1 MKKKQQEKVIAQQIV
16 MRGRPPKY
24 QPRIVIKTTPVKGA
38 KGGKAVKRGRPPK
51 AKVETR
57 VIRKRESI
65 IREVVEDFSSFKL
78 TGTLRDQ
85 VKELAHER
93 ENQKFELLKLKR
105 EYELIKKKNEGLEQI
120 EKHFFNGQS
129 KVPISGV
136 TNALKEEIR
145 RLMDIVTTQE
155 EIIKKEPFMTSR
167 VPFIQK
173 PSIIKSKNPLK
184 LAKNFLKFQKELR
197 AYERKVLDT
206 AQIPFHLTI
215 EKNGEELHLDKGGDK
230 SYKSEFIKEHNS
242 FVEVGEKLKR
252 FYYLADIPAY
262 LSPYIFFRLLTS
274 SLPFTLSI
282 FIEPSP
288 SSELLKKA
296 RQRLSV
302 LEVQQGEKL
311 KKSNI
316 RDQKIDKNIEEVS
329 SFIDELIHEAEKGII
344 YSLYLQLEAQDEKEL
359 ASLHK
364 QLQNL
369 TGSMELTFN
378 QYTFGQKKA
387 FRNFIPFN
395 QDHLKENRILQST
408 AASYLLPFVSKQL
421 QDPHGIFMGI
431 NAYNN
436 SLVFIDPF
444 TSRNNNVN
452 IFGVS
457 GSGKSVTAKI
467 LMNRL
472 YMRGVQII
480 VIDPEGEYVN
490 LAKSLGGEVI
500 QFSRE
505 NGINPFYIQSSKEND
520 ILDHISTLK
529 TFFKFFIP
537 PSHYDGS
544 LLDEKLIEL
553 YDNGTPH
560 FDNLLKLLKKS
571 SMKQDLSVLST
582 GSLRG
587 VFNSNRKLELDS
599 DIIVLDLHDLK
610 KDEKRDPAMYL
621 LTSLIWNLVNKNN
634 TRRRMLFID
643 EAHKLLVD
651 PEVAIFYRELVK
663 QARKRNVGVVSVTQD
678 VEDFL
683 HNEYGKAIIT
693 NSETKILLKQSY
705 AALNEIGT
713 IYPMTDEEKQQLGH
727 LEIGEVVLFREGE
740 HIRLN
745 IAVLPFEK
753 PLVTTNLE

>member
-1 MKKKQQEKVIAQQIV
+1 MKKRG
-16 MRGRPPKY
+16 RGRPKKLD
-24 QPRIVIKTTPVKGA
+24 RKLNK
-38 KGGKAVKRGRPPK
+38 
-51 AKVETR
+51 KVMKKPIHKE
-57 VIRKRESI
+57 VAESI
-65 IREVVEDFSSFKL
+65 HHFRLSA
-78 TGTLRDQ
+78 TLHDQ
-85 VKELAHER
+85 VQGLEYER
-93 ENQKFELLKLKR
+93 DTQT
-105 EYELIKKKNEGLEQI
+105 YELIKLKRMYDLIKRRNEGLLKI
-120 EKHFFNGQS
+120 EKHFFNGES
-129 KVPISGV
+129 KVPKNAV
-136 TNALKEEIR
+136 TKALKQEIR
-145 RLMDIVTTQE
+145 RLMDIITTQE
-155 EIIKKEPFMTSR
+155 QIIQKEPFVTS
-167 VPFIQK
+167 
-173 PSIIKSKNPLK
+173 SIPYIRHPRLVKSKNPITLV
-184 LAKNFLKFQKELR
+184 KNFFKFREELR
-197 AYERKVLDT
+197 SYEKAVLESKRS
-206 AQIPFHLTI
+206 QVHLNI
-215 EKNGEELHLDKGGDK
+215 ETNGHEIKIDNSGER
-230 SYKSEFIKEHNS
+230 SYKSEYLKENNS
-242 FVEVGEKLKR
+242 SLQVGEKLRR

-274 SLPFTLSI
+274 SLPFTLSV

-302 LEVQQGEKL
+302 LEMQQNERL
-311 KKSNI
+311 KSGKI
-316 RDQKIDKNIEEVS
+316 RDQQIEKNIEEVM
-329 SFIDELIHEAEKGII
+329 SFIDELVHEAEKGIV
-344 YSLYLQLEAQDEKEL
+344 YSLYLQLEAEDEKEL
-359 ASLHK
+359 VSLHK
-364 QLQNL
+364 QLQNIA
-369 TGSMELTFN
+369 GSMDMVFN

-387 FRNFIPFN
+387 FKNFLPFT

-408 AASYLLPFVSKQL
+408 AASYLMPFVSKQL
-421 QDPHGIFMGI
+421 HDPHGIFMGV

-444 TSRNNNVN
+444 TSRNNNIN

-457 GSGKSVTAKI
+457 GSGKSVTAKT

-472 YMRGVQII
+472 YMRGIQVI

-490 LAKSLGGEVI
+490 LAKALGGEVI

-505 NGINPFYIQSSKEND
+505 NGINPFYINSSREND

-537 PSHYDGS
+537 PNHYDGS
-544 LLDEKLIEL
+544 LLDEKLIDL
-553 YDNGTPH
+553 YDKGAPH
-560 FDNLLKLLKKS
+560 FDNLLKLLSKS
-571 SMKQDLSVLST
+571 PMAKDLSVLST

-587 VFNSNRKLELDS
+587 VFNSTRRLELDS

-634 TRRRMLFID
+634 DRKRMLFID
-643 EAHKLLVD
+643 EAHKMLVD
-651 PEVAIFYRELVK
+651 QEVAIFYRELVK

-727 LEIGEVVLFREGE
+727 LGVGEIVLFREGE

-745 IAVLPFEK
+745 VLVLPFEK
-753 PLVTTNLE
+753 PLVFTNLNSEYEAP

>member
-1 MKKKQQEKVIAQQIV
+1 MK
-16 MRGRPPKY
+16 RS
-24 QPRIVIKTTPVKGA
+24 KTS
-38 KGGKAVKRGRPPK
+38 KRKP
-51 AKVETR
+51 
-57 VIRKRESI
+57 I
-65 IREVVEDFSSFKL
+65 
-78 TGTLRDQ
+78 
-85 VKELAHER
+85 VKEFA
-93 ENQKFELLKLKR
+93 ENINHFKMTGVLKEQLLTLEHKKDSQTFELLKLKR
-105 EYELIKKKNEGLEQI
+105 EYELIKKRNEGLQKI
-120 EKHFFNGQS
+120 EKHFFNGES
-129 KVPISGV
+129 KIPNNAI
-136 TNALKEEIR
+136 TNALKQEIN

-155 EIIKKEPFMTSR
+155 EIIKKEPFITSTI
-167 VPFIQK
+167 PFIQK
-173 PSIIKSKNPLK
+173 PTIIKSKNPVK
-184 LAKNFLKFQKELR
+184 LFQNFLKFQKELKE
-197 AYERKVLDT
+197 YEKKVLESKH
-206 AQIPFHLTI
+206 APFHLNL
-215 EKNGEELHLDKGGDK
+215 EKQGDSINIDESGNR
-230 SYKSEFIKEHNS
+230 SYKSEYIKEHNS
-242 FVEVGEKLKR
+242 YIQVDGKLKR

-296 RQRLSV
+296 RQRSSV
-302 LEVQQGEKL
+302 LEVQQNERVKNGK
-311 KKSNI
+311 I
-316 RDQKIDKNIEEVS
+316 RDQQIDKNIEEVT
-329 SFIDELIHEAEKGII
+329 SFIDELIHEAEKGIV
-344 YSLYLQLEAQDEKEL
+344 YSLYLQLEALDEKEL
-359 ASLHK
+359 IALHK
-364 QLQNL
+364 QLNNL
-369 TGSMELTFN
+369 TGSMDLTFN

-387 FRNFIPFN
+387 FKNFLPFTE
-395 QDHLKENRILQST
+395 DHLKENRILQST
-408 AASYLLPFVSKQL
+408 AVSYLLPFVSKQL
-421 QDPHGIFMGI
+421 QDPKGIFMGV

-444 TSRNNNVN
+444 TSRNNNIN

-490 LAKSLGGEVI
+490 LAKALGGEVI

-537 PSHYDGS
+537 SSHYDGS

-560 FDNLLKLLKKS
+560 FDNLLKLLNKS
-571 SMKQDLSVLST
+571 LMKQDLSVLST

-599 DIIVLDLHDLK
+599 DVIVLDLHDLK

-705 AALNEIGT
+705 AALSEIGT

-745 IAVLPFEK
+745 VLVLPFEK
-753 PLVTTNLE
+753 PLVFTNLD

>member
-1 MKKKQQEKVIAQQIV
+1 MRKKILAKTVNKRVTKKPVVSQEIKRSVKKPVRKTIKRYV
-16 MRGRPPKY
+16 RRP
-24 QPRIVIKTTPVKGA
+24 
-38 KGGKAVKRGRPPK
+38 
-51 AKVETR
+51 
-57 VIRKRESI
+57 I
-65 IREVVEDFSSFKL
+65 IREVIENINNLRLTSSI
-78 TGTLRDQ
+78 TGNLNDIEYE
-85 VKELAHER
+85 K
-93 ENQKFELLKLKR
+93 ENQTFELLKLKR
-105 EYELIKKKNEGLEQI
+105 ESELLKKRNSGLLKI
-120 EKHFFNGQS
+120 EEHFFNGKS
-129 KVPISGV
+129 KVPY
-136 TNALKEEIR
+136 NASTRVLKQEIK
-145 RLMDIVTTQE
+145 RLMDIVTTQS
-155 EIIKKEPFMTSR
+155 EIIQKQPINGISSL
-167 VPFIQK
+167 QK
-173 PSIIKSKNPLK
+173 PRLVKSHNPLT
-184 LAKNFLKFQKELR
+184 LTKNFFKFKKELR
-197 AYERKVLDT
+197 NYERSVLESKKAD
-206 AQIPFHLTI
+206 IHLTLQTD
-215 EKNGEELHLDKGGDK
+215 GEEIYLDKQNDS
-230 SYKSEFIKEHNS
+230 SYKSEYLEEHNS
-242 FVEVGEKLKR
+242 YLRVGEKLRR

-302 LEVQQGEKL
+302 FEMQQNDRQKGGK
-311 KKSNI
+311 N
-316 RDQKIDKNIEEVS
+316 RDQQIDKNIEEVS
-329 SFIDELIHEAEKGII
+329 TFIDELVHEAEKGII
-344 YSLYLQLEAQDEKEL
+344 YSLYLQLEAEDEKQL
-359 ASLHK
+359 SVLHK
-364 QLQNL
+364 QLQNISS
-369 TGSMELTFN
+369 SMDLTFN

-387 FRNFIPFN
+387 FKNFLPFT
-395 QDHLKENRILQST
+395 QDHVKENRILQST
-408 AASYLLPFVSKQL
+408 AASYLMPFVSKQL
-421 QDPHGIFMGI
+421 QDPKGIFLGV

-457 GSGKSVTAKI
+457 GSGKSVTSKV

-472 YMRGVQII
+472 YMRGIQII

-505 NGINPFYIQSSKEND
+505 NGINPFYINSSKEND

-537 PSHYDGS
+537 PNHYNGS
-544 LLDEKLIEL
+544 VLDEKLIEL

-560 FDNLLKLLKKS
+560 FDNLLTLLGKDPMRK
-571 SMKQDLSVLST
+571 DLSVLST

-587 VFNSNRKLELDS
+587 VFNSTRKLELDS

-634 TRRRMLFID
+634 HRKRALFID

-651 PEVAIFYRELVK
+651 PEVAVFYRELVK
-663 QARKRNVGVVSVTQD
+663 QARKRNVGVISVTQD

-683 HNEYGKAIIT
+683 RNEYGKAIIT

-705 AALNEIGT
+705 ASLAEIGT
-713 IYPMTDEEKQQLGH
+713 IYPMTDEEKKQLGH
-727 LEIGEVVLFREGE
+727 LGVGEVVLFREGE

-745 IAVLPFEK
+745 ISVLPFEQS
-753 PLVTTNLE
+753 LVFTSTD